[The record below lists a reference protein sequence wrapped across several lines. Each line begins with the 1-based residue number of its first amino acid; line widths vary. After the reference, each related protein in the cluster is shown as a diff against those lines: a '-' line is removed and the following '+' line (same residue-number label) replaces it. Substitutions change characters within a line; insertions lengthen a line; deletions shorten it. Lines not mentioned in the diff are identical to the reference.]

1 MASKP
6 QLSTITFCHM
16 RPCIR
21 IEIYALLEYVAV
33 QKDTKDSKTPA
44 KAQYP
49 VRCVVT
55 CVRPAIPSRRAL
67 LQPPANPPRNGVR
80 AHIAPYTVPPHR
92 ALLLTTSRYLYLI
105 FTHPSPSMTRAMC
118 ALHPPDC
125 ALVPH
130 TCPAVLRAFLLP
142 HPLALVPES
151 RVAHVAT
158 FSVDLTTDN
167 VVS

>member
-6 QLSTITFCHM
+6 QLSTITFCRM

-80 AHIAPYTVPPHR
+80 AHSAAVRTVAQHQDDVVLLRTISMPLKTLPLRYRRLVERSRHPRCQSAFDTAPPAKRGSSSLVESS
-92 ALLLTTSRYLYLI
+92 LVESSRQA
-105 FTHPSPSMTRAMC
+105 HP
-118 ALHPPDC
+118 
-125 ALVPH
+125 
-130 TCPAVLRAFLLP
+130 
-142 HPLALVPES
+142 
-151 RVAHVAT
+151 
-158 FSVDLTTDN
+158 
-167 VVS
+167 